1 MSSAPHTLEDLEAEL
16 EEGWEIRWDGRTGAD
31 YPPNY
36 RIVELE
42 MDVEGEPYTRQRQL
56 QVLAQQ
62 FEEVEKLR
70 DDEDA
75 EGDSEAEGGEE
86 DEGDGTEGEAE
97 DSEALPD
104 PIDEL
109 PGSIEELA
117 KLTDDELRTLADHV
131 DADAGSDP
139 DRGELTDELIETLEL
154 GEE

>member
-56 QVLAQQ
+56 QLLATE

-75 EGDSEAEGGEE
+75 GEE
-86 DEGDGTEGEAE
+86 ESDGDGTEGEAE
-97 DSEALPD
+97 ETDEALPD

-109 PGSIEELA
+109 PGSIEEVA

-139 DRGELTDELIETLEL
+139 DRGELIDELIGTLEL
-154 GEE
+154 EEE

>member
-1 MSSAPHTLEDLEAEL
+1 MSSAPYTLEDLEAEL

-56 QVLAQQ
+56 QLLEKE

-75 EGDSEAEGGEE
+75 EGEEAEG
-86 DEGDGTEGEAE
+86 DEAE
-97 DSEALPD
+97 DGDENSEALPD
-104 PIDEL
+104 PIDDL

-117 KLTDDELRTLADHV
+117 KLNDDELRALADHV

-139 DRGELTDELIETLEL
+139 DRGELIDELIGTLEL
-154 GEE
+154 EEE